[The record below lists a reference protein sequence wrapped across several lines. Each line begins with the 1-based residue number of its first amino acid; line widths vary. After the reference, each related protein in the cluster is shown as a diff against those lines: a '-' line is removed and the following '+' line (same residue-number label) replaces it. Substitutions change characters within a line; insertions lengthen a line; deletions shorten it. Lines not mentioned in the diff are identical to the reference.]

1 MVYLKVSDISFGC
14 TTFLNFP
21 FNPVRNCSHVNHLN
35 RALTVATLSSA
46 ASIHLCYNEKAKKQ
60 YFFLKMDRDFTT
72 NTILSSNRD
81 TEGESV
87 IGVSK
92 LPLRFLNIL
101 SEKCKHL
108 LQGHK
113 NLSD

>member
-1 MVYLKVSDISFGC
+1 
-14 TTFLNFP
+14 
-21 FNPVRNCSHVNHLN
+21 
-35 RALTVATLSSA
+35 
-46 ASIHLCYNEKAKKQ
+46 
-60 YFFLKMDRDFTT
+60 MDRDFTT

-108 LQGHK
+108 LQGHR